1 MEDTLNLKQFLN
13 VFRKRFIPIMI
24 TSVLTAAA
32 AFLAAKFI
40 IPKSYESSAML
51 YVENNQNTSDS
62 LNINDITAAQKLVN
76 TCQIIFQS
84 NTMLDTVIFELD
96 LPYTKEELKDMIS
109 VSSVNSTEVMRITAS
124 NSDPELASDIVN
136 VLVRLAQ
143 DEFVRVIKSGSI
155 EVVEYGETAAT
166 PSFPNPLIFA
176 AIGFIIGAAISYVIS
191 FIVEMLNVTVSS
203 KDDLAKLYSVPVFAE
218 IMDFEGIGSK
228 TAKKENTRK
237 RYVLDESTPFVISE
251 AYRAARTNIIFSLA
265 AGNKNII
272 SFTSAEPGEGK
283 STTCANMAIA
293 FADMGKHIL
302 LVDCDLRKPTV
313 HTTMKLASA
322 NGLSSVLGGFCELE
336 SAIIKNVRPSLDV
349 ITSGPIPP
357 NPTEL
362 LGSSNMSK
370 VLSVL
375 SEKYDYIMLDT
386 PPVNIV
392 TDSQLMNSAISGH
405 VIIVKEGSTSHPE
418 IEDALTKIDLAQG
431 KKLGFI
437 KVCCKG
443 GSKSYGGKKHGKY
456 GYYRDYG
463 YSYGYEYK
471 NK

>member
-13 VFRKRFIPIMI
+13 VLRKRFIPIII

-96 LPYTKEELKDMIS
+96 LPYTKEELKEMIS

-176 AIGFIIGAAISYVIS
+176 AIGFIIGAAISYVTS

-203 KDDLAKLYSVPVFAE
+203 KDDLAKLYNVPVFAE

-228 TAKKENTRK
+228 AVKKENTRK
-237 RYVLDESTPFVISE
+237 RYVLDENTPFVISE

-272 SFTSAEPGEGK
+272 SFTSAEPDEGK

-302 LVDCDLRKPTV
+302 LVDCDMRKPTV
-313 HTTMKLASA
+313 HTTMKLASS

-336 SAIIKNVRPSLDV
+336 GAIIKNVRPSLDV

-362 LGSSNMSK
+362 LGSSNMAK
-370 VLSVL
+370 VLSAL

-405 VIIVKEGSTSHPE
+405 VIIVKEGSTSYPE

-443 GSKSYGGKKHGKY
+443 GSKSYGGRKHGKY
-456 GYYRDYG
+456 GYYGDYG

-471 NK
+471 SK

>member
-1 MEDTLNLKQFLN
+1 
-13 VFRKRFIPIMI
+13 
-24 TSVLTAAA
+24 
-32 AFLAAKFI
+32 
-40 IPKSYESSAML
+40 
-51 YVENNQNTSDS
+51 
-62 LNINDITAAQKLVN
+62 
-76 TCQIIFQS
+76 
-84 NTMLDTVIFELD
+84 
-96 LPYTKEELKDMIS
+96 MIS

-237 RYVLDESTPFVISE
+237 RYVLDENTPFVISE